1 MPVRPYASEHLP
13 DPRNADILVH
23 VDGELVP
30 RDQARVS
37 VFDSVVQGGDAV
49 WEGLRV
55 YEGKVF
61 ALDRHLDRLF
71 ASAHALRFE
80 GVPTREV
87 VKRAVIETFT
97 ANEMY
102 DQAHARLTLTRG
114 PKVTSGMSP
123 TFNRAGCTLVV
134 LAEWKPPV
142 YGDAGIRLVTSSVRR
157 NSPATLDSKIHH
169 NNLLNNILAKI
180 EADVAGADD
189 ALMLDLHGFVAE
201 TNATNVFLVRRGV
214 LVTPTAD
221 ACLPGITRDIVLEVA
236 AAAGIE
242 TEVRNVSLSE
252 VYTADEVF
260 TTGTMG
266 ELSPVLEV
274 DGRMIRDGAEGPMTR
289 SLRELHRHRTYEEG
303 EPLPASIPEGDTPP
317 ESP

>member
-1 MPVRPYASEHLP
+1 MAARRYRPEDLP
-13 DPRNADILVH
+13 DPRNAEILVH

-30 RDQARVS
+30 RDEARVS
-37 VFDSVVQGGDAV
+37 VFDSSVQGGDAV

-55 YEGKVF
+55 YDGKIY

-80 GVPTREV
+80 GIPSRDEV
-87 VKRAVIETFT
+87 RNAVVDTFT
-97 ANEMY
+97 ANGMY
-102 DQAHARLTLTRG
+102 DGAHARLTLTRG
-114 PKVTSGMSP
+114 PKMTSGMTP
-123 TFNRAGCTLVV
+123 MNNRAGCTLIV

-142 YGDAGIRLVTSSVRR
+142 YGDTGIRLITSSVRR

-189 ALMLDLHGFVAE
+189 ALMLDLQGFVAE
-201 TNATNVFLVRRGV
+201 TNATNIFLVRNGV
-214 LVTPTAD
+214 LVTASAD
-221 ACLPGITRDIVLEVA
+221 ACLPGITRGIVLEL
-236 AAAGIE
+236 AGADGMRVSE
-242 TEVRNVSLSE
+242 RNVSLSE

-266 ELSPVLEV
+266 ELTPVLEV
-274 DGRMIRDGAEGPMTR
+274 DGRTIGTGETGPITKRLRD
-289 SLRELHRHRTYEEG
+289 LHRDHTRTEG
-303 EPLPASIPEGDTPP
+303 EPLPT
-317 ESP
+317 